1 MQVCHG
7 EAIDRAQEGRPTANR
22 RKTHSH
28 AYSGGGIC
36 ALLAALIVAICTT
49 RTARAEPDAQ
59 SDPPVCARDSGLAWS
74 HANPWD
80 YSLTGIGAAALVV
93 ELGIFQ
99 PIRPPLHWSRPILF
113 DTDVRN
119 ALRASGDRT
128 RNDLEDVAWVLW
140 GAQLAYPV
148 LVDVPYAWRRYDYE
162 VARDLFWQDAMTLTL
177 AGAVDGVLRDVVG
190 RARPEVSDCLA
201 RGGGIHCLDT
211 NTDTTRSFPGGHIVN
226 STAASVLTCTQ
237 HSFME
242 LYGGPWDEI
251 ACATTLASDAT
262 LAVLRIVSDNHWVTD
277 QIAGMAIGAVLGWGI
292 PYVVHF
298 RAGARGAAESGS
310 TSAAGPSFAAMVA
323 PMPMVLDHGAGLGV
337 MGLY

>member
-1 MQVCHG
+1 MAGLAV
-7 EAIDRAQEGRPTANR
+7 
-22 RKTHSH
+22 
-28 AYSGGGIC
+28 GIC
-36 ALLAALIVAICTT
+36 AT
-49 RTARAEPDAQ
+49 RTANADSESPSDA
-59 SDPPVCARDSGLAWS
+59 PACERDSGLAWS
-74 HANPWD
+74 HANAWD

-99 PIRPPLHWSRPILF
+99 PIRPPLHWSKPILF

-128 RNDLEDVAWVLW
+128 RNNLEDLAWVLW

-148 LVDVPYAWRRYDYE
+148 LVDVPYAWRRYNYE

-177 AGAVDGVLRDVVG
+177 AGAFDGLLRDVTG

-201 RGGGIHCLDT
+201 RGGGTPCLDT
-211 NTDTTRSFPGGHIVN
+211 NVDTTRSFPGGHIVN

-242 LYGGPWDEI
+242 LYGAPWDGV

-298 RAGARGAAESGS
+298 RAGARDAAASSS
-310 TSAAGPSFAAMVA
+310 TSAAGPSLGAIVA
-323 PMPMVLDHGAGLGV
+323 PMPMMVDHGAGLGV